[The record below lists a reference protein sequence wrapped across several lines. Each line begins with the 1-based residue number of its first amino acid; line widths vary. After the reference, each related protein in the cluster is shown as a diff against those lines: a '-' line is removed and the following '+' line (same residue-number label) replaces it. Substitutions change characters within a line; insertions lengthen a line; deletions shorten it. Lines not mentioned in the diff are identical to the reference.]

1 MFPSQ
6 TQRVLMVVA
15 VVAGVWPCA
24 WGLSRG
30 LGGMMVWGDG
40 GAAGVVWLV
49 VGVLPAVG
57 LAVGVAA
64 CGNPLSGVWTLAL
77 TLTVAGVMAGDGG
90 ALGGGMA
97 AALRRAVLGGEG
109 WGASGGAGGSGGSAG
124 AVYIRMMV
132 GAAGWGL
139 AWVVA
144 LGVVGWG
151 ADRVRGAVPRR
162 LQSRHGGGGGGG
174 GGGLLPGG
182 AGWGVG
188 WDTGRWWTAA
198 GEAVVAAGVSGLLT
212 VVLVRSAE
220 PGQVVGG
227 LVVAFAVGGL
237 IGRMVLPV
245 EGAAGVVVAPVL
257 VALGGYAVAW
267 IGQRGAGAGTGEGG
281 RALLAALY
289 GGELPGPALALP
301 WHYLSAGVLGGA
313 TGLGLAQV
321 LERAKGRAVAGGG

>member
-6 TQRVLMVVA
+6 TQRVLMVAA
-15 VVAGVWPCA
+15 VVVGVWPCA
-24 WGLSRG
+24 WALSRG
-30 LGGMMVWGDG
+30 PGVGVGDGLEGVMVWGLG
-40 GAAGVVWLV
+40 GAAGLVWLV

-97 AALRRAVLGGEG
+97 AALRRAVLGGG
-109 WGASGGAGGSGGSAG
+109 RWGASGGSGVSPG
-124 AVYIRMMV
+124 AIYIRMMME
-132 GAAGWGL
+132 AAGWGL

-198 GEAVVAAGVSGLLT
+198 GEALVAAGVAGLLT

-227 LVVAFAVGGL
+227 WWWRLRWGG
-237 IGRMVLPV
+237 
-245 EGAAGVVVAPVL
+245 
-257 VALGGYAVAW
+257 
-267 IGQRGAGAGTGEGG
+267 
-281 RALLAALY
+281 
-289 GGELPGPALALP
+289 
-301 WHYLSAGVLGGA
+301 
-313 TGLGLAQV
+313 
-321 LERAKGRAVAGGG
+321 